1 MTGELGYS
9 LPPAIRRIAANFK
22 RIGWASVWVQ
32 TVIGVIA
39 SILFVFNALEPNAG
53 FSSASADL
61 FTTIGLLTIFV
72 SAFWGFRY
80 VLLGRKLST
89 TNPDLRPKPKDA
101 IRAIRIGISISLI
114 GMLITI
120 FGAEVVIADLW
131 TRSLRQVA
139 TFGALSQDSSAFINA
154 ADIAVVFSVI
164 NAIFA
169 HYVGLC
175 ASIWLEYVTNRQ

>member
-22 RIGWASVWVQ
+22 RVGWASVWIQAV
-32 TVIGVIA
+32 VGVIA
-39 SILFVFNALEPNAG
+39 SILFIFNALEPNAG
-53 FSSASADL
+53 FTSASADL
-61 FTTIGLLTIFV
+61 LTTIGLLTIFI

-80 VLLGRKLST
+80 VLLGRKLGT
-89 TNPDLRPKPKDA
+89 TNPDLRPKPKAA

-120 FGAEVVIADLW
+120 FGAEIVIADLW

-139 TFGALSQDSSAFINA
+139 IGVNTQDTSAFINA

>member
-22 RIGWASVWVQ
+22 RVGWASVWVQ

-39 SILFVFNALEPNAG
+39 SILFIFNALEPNAG
-53 FSSASADL
+53 FTSASADL
-61 FTTIGLLTIFV
+61 FTTVGLVTIFI

-80 VLLGRKLST
+80 VRLGRKLST

-120 FGAEVVIADLW
+120 FGAEIVIADLW

-139 TFGALSQDSSAFINA
+139 IGVNTQDTSAFINA

-175 ASIWLEYVTNRQ
+175 VSIWLEYVTNRQ

>member
-22 RIGWASVWVQ
+22 RVGWASVWIQ
-32 TVIGVIA
+32 TVVGVIA
-39 SILFVFNALEPNAG
+39 SILFIFNALEPNAG
-53 FSSASADL
+53 FTSASADL
-61 FTTIGLLTIFV
+61 LTTAGLVAIFI

-120 FGAEVVIADLW
+120 FGAEIVIADLW

-139 TFGALSQDSSAFINA
+139 IGVNTQDTSAFINA

-164 NAIFA
+164 NAVFA

>member
-1 MTGELGYS
+1 MTGELGYA
-9 LPPAIRRIAANFK
+9 LPPAIRRIATNFK
-22 RIGWASVWVQ
+22 RVGWVSLWMQIVV
-32 TVIGVIA
+32 GVIA
-39 SILFVFNALEPNAG
+39 SILFVFNALEPNSG

-61 FTTIGLLTIFV
+61 FTTVGILAIFV

-80 VLLGRKLST
+80 VRLGRKLST
-89 TNPDLRPKPKDA
+89 SNPDLRPKPKDA
-101 IRAIRIGISISLI
+101 IRAIRIGIMISLI

-139 TFGALSQDSSAFINA
+139 TFGAITQDSSAFINA
-154 ADIAVVFSVI
+154 ADIAVVFSVV

-169 HYVGLC
+169 HYVGLT
-175 ASIWLEYVTNRQ
+175 ASIWLEYITNRQ

>member
-22 RIGWASVWVQ
+22 RVGWASVWVQ

-39 SILFVFNALEPNAG
+39 SILFIFNALEPNAG
-53 FSSASADL
+53 FTSASADL

-101 IRAIRIGISISLI
+101 IRAIRIGLSISLI
-114 GMLITI
+114 GMLVTI

-139 TFGALSQDSSAFINA
+139 IGALSQDSSAFINA